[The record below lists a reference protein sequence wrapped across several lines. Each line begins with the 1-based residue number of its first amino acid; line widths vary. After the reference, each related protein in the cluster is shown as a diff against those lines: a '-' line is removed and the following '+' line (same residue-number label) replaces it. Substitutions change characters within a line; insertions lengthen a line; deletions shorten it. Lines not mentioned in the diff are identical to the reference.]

1 MIYFYVLLFAAD
13 MEDMLLVHI
22 ELLPERHHIVSLD
35 KSRYFSSSTNPLG
48 YPRVWR
54 EYKKMTPNTFEWLYL
69 TVTERHN
76 MNRCVSRIWS
86 WMKIFREE
94 RPCEEDP
101 GRSYD
106 FMVCVKN
113 SQAELNSHHKRII
126 IYCVNHKGTNLR
138 KLHNYVIYTNL
149 SNIGPLHRPP
159 HSFSYNDNKTCLES
173 KWWQAQEV
181 GCRPGWEEWSDN
193 SWPLCSQVS
202 NCKMYLSPIVKCIWL
217 QFSNIFV

>member
-94 RPCEEDP
+94 QPCEEDP

-113 SQAELNSHHKRII
+113 SQAEWCLPSPHYDNNNIYYDNIILLQLLLLLIMMIIMMMMMII
-126 IYCVNHKGTNLR
+126 ITIIITGKR
-138 KLHNYVIYTNL
+138 SWL
-149 SNIGPLHRPP
+149 SSWLGGFVWQVLAAV
-159 HSFSYNDNKTCLES
+159 HSGFFIFSS
-173 KWWQAQEV
+173 
-181 GCRPGWEEWSDN
+181 S
-193 SWPLCSQVS
+193 
-202 NCKMYLSPIVKCIWL
+202 LSSP
-217 QFSNIFV
+217 